1 MKQKVVTLLLVV
13 LIAGLMSL
21 VVIGSNKK
29 EQQNA
34 EQKVAEIKSGDP
46 VYYYG
51 VTCPYCKVVQEWLD
65 ENQVLDKVPYT
76 KKEVWNSRQNAAELA
91 KVAASCGINANE
103 IGVPFLFA
111 EEKCLIGAPDII
123 AYFETKLAE
132 MGSPVDP
139 SKNPLNQA
147 AENLEQVEEA
157 SDEASN

>member
-13 LIAGLMSL
+13 LIAGLMSM
-21 VVIGSNKK
+21 VVIGSQKK
-29 EQQNA
+29 EQEAA
-34 EQKVAEIKSGDP
+34 EQKVAEIKSGEP

-51 VTCPYCKVVQEWLD
+51 VTCPYCQVVQAWLE

-91 KVAASCGINANE
+91 KVAASCGINASE

-123 AYFETKLAE
+123 AYFEAKLAE

-139 SKNPLNQA
+139 AKNPLNQDTQDLDQA
-147 AENLEQVEEA
+147 EEA
-157 SDEASN
+157 TNEASN